1 MKFIKNFI
9 LILLFIFPISNSF
22 GAMTFNH
29 KAEVHNYDT
38 TGSNGITAGIETTA
52 VSQAWLEG
60 CNNMEYMTVEAALT
74 QLAGKIQQLGLTF
87 QMSEQSF
94 GQEGSISLNVHQFG
108 EKHDPAGTHILTP
121 TIPEDLSMTVEY
133 STGGK
138 GGVRI
143 SAKLN

>member
-1 MKFIKNFI
+1 MKSFKSYIKETHHSGG
-9 LILLFIFPISNSF
+9 ISSDIPPDFHMLNKEDV
-22 GAMTFNH
+22 
-29 KAEVHNYDT
+29 KARVNT
-38 TGSNGITAGIETTA
+38 
-52 VSQAWLEG
+52 WLEG
-60 CNNMEYMTVEAALT
+60 CSSMEYMTVEAALN
-74 QLAGKIQQLGLTF
+74 QLANKIQLLGLTF
-87 QMSEQSF
+87 QMSEQTF
-94 GQEGSISLNVHQFG
+94 AEEGSISLNVHQFG

>member
-1 MKFIKNFI
+1 MKSFKSYIKETHHSGG
-9 LILLFIFPISNSF
+9 ISSDIPADFHMLNKEDV
-22 GAMTFNH
+22 
-29 KAEVHNYDT
+29 KARVNT
-38 TGSNGITAGIETTA
+38 
-52 VSQAWLEG
+52 WLEG

-87 QMSEQSF
+87 QMSAQSF